1 MTEDTPS
8 WKINALISPKVS
20 FDAVLKLEGMENI
33 QKAQAAYLTDESRYG
48 EGKADAIFF
57 PQNEAEVAAVI
68 REANRQS
75 IPVTIAGART
85 GLAGGAAP
93 RSGVILSLERMNALL
108 DLHYNEADKKWY
120 LTAQPGV
127 SLEEIRDIVESKK
140 GNQLRSKSPQSIER
154 FLQESA
160 DYFYPPDP
168 TEMTAWLGGTVATNA
183 SGAASFKYGPTRHW
197 VNRLRVVLANGD
209 ILDIKRGAYLASP
222 KRAFQIQWTD
232 GSETEITLPSYSMP
246 LCKNAAGLYIE
257 PHMDLIDLFI
267 GSEGILGV
275 ITEIEV
281 ILQPKPELM
290 ALVIFF
296 SGEKE
301 AIGFVEDIRSSSVDP
316 DLLEYFDPNAVELL
330 RHKQQDNPGSLSV
343 PTFPPEGKAFIFL
356 EIAYTEEALEQIM
369 LTLEEI
375 GNAHGTSMENSWAGT
390 ERNEIQKL
398 KILRHAIPETVN
410 AIIAQRK
417 VKYPNVHKLGTD
429 MAVPDEHLRQ
439 ILQYYRHELVTAGL
453 DFVIF
458 GHVGDNHLHV
468 NILPRNEEEL
478 EQGKNIYLKFA
489 EEVVQLKGSVSA
501 EHGIG
506 KLKKDFLRVMLG
518 NQGLREI
525 AKVKLAFDP
534 QGILNPDCMI
544 PIDLLLSKNTSSL
557 PI

>member
-1 MTEDTPS
+1 MTEETLS
-8 WKINALISPKVS
+8 WKITAIASPKVS
-20 FDAVLKLEGMENI
+20 FNAVPKLEGMENI
-33 QKAQAAYLTDESRYG
+33 QKTQAAYLTDESRYG
-48 EGKADAIFF
+48 EGKADVIFF
-57 PQNEAEVAAVI
+57 PQNEAELAAVI
-68 REANRQS
+68 REANLQS
-75 IPVTIAGART
+75 TPITIAGART

-93 RSGVILSLERMNALL
+93 RGGIVLSLERMNTLL
-108 DLHYNEADKKWY
+108 DLHYNESEMKWL

-140 GNQLRSKSPQSIER
+140 SDQLRSSSPQAIER

-197 VNRLRVVLANGD
+197 VNRLRIVLANGD
-209 ILDIKRGAYLASP
+209 ILDIQRGVYRASP
-222 KRAFQIQWTD
+222 ARTFQIQWTD
-232 GSETEITLPSYSMP
+232 GSETEIALPSYSMP
-246 LCKNAAGLYIE
+246 RCKNAAGLYIE

-281 ILQPKPELM
+281 ILDPKPELM
-290 ALVIFF
+290 ALVVFF
-296 SGEKE
+296 PSEKE
-301 AIGFVEDIRSSSVDP
+301 AIGFVEAIRSSNVDP

-330 RHKQQDNPGSLSV
+330 RQKQQDNPGSLSV
-343 PTFPPEGKAFIFL
+343 PTFPPEGRAFIFL

-375 GNAHGTSMENSWAGT
+375 ANAHGTSMENSWAGT
-390 ERNEIQKL
+390 ERSEIHKL

-417 VKYPNVHKLGTD
+417 LKYPNVHKLGTD
-429 MAVPDEHLRQ
+429 MAVPDEHLQ
-439 ILQYYRHELVTAGL
+439 HILQYYRDELVTAGL
-453 DFVIF
+453 NFVIF

-478 EQGKNIYLKFA
+478 EQGKSLYLQFA
-489 EEVVQLKGSVSA
+489 EEVVKLKGSVSA

-518 NQGLREI
+518 NQGLKEI
-525 AKVKLAFDP
+525 AKVKMALDP
-534 QGILNPDCMI
+534 RGILNPDCMI
-544 PIDLLLSKNTSSL
+544 PVDLLSS
-557 PI
+557 